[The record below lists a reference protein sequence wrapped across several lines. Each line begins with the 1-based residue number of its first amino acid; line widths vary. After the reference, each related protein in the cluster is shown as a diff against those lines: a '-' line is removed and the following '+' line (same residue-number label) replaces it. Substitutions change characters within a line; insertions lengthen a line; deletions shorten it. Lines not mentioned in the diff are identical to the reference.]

1 MMTTSISSLS
11 SQIASSL
18 FSKIDTKNQGYI
30 DKAELSS
37 TSSDSSNSDADDAF
51 NALDSDS
58 DGKVTKSELTKGIE
72 NLLSSLSSSSVN
84 GQENGSRPAP
94 PDGPPPNGNG
104 DESDSGMTKDQMTKM
119 ASETKDSKL
128 SSMLKDVSSNFDSAD
143 TNKDGKVSREEAM
156 AYEKSKENSSSDSN
170 SSSATTASNSSG
182 NEVAM
187 KKIAELLAK
196 YASDSTTASTASS
209 SSSVS
214 VTA

>member
-1 MMTTSISSLS
+1 MTTSIASLS

-30 DKAELSS
+30 DKSELSS
-37 TSSDSSNSDADDAF
+37 ASSDDSGSSADDAF

-72 NLLSSLSSSSVN
+72 NLLSSLNSSSVN
-84 GQENGSRPAP
+84 GQDNANRPPP
-94 PDGPPPNGNG
+94 PDGPPPNDNGNG
-104 DESDSGMTKDQMTKM
+104 DDSGLTKDQMTKM
-119 ASETKDSKL
+119 ASESKDSKL
-128 SSMLKDVSSNFDSAD
+128 SSMLKDVSSNFDAAD

-156 AYEKSKENSSSDSN
+156 AYEKSKGNSASSTSN
-170 SSSATTASNSSG
+170 SSDTTSAN

-196 YASDSTTASTASS
+196 YASDSNTQSTATSS
-209 SSSVS
+209 NSVS

>member
-1 MMTTSISSLS
+1 MTTSISSLS

-72 NLLSSLSSSSVN
+72 NLLSNLSSSSVN
-84 GQENGSRPAP
+84 GQANGGRPPP
-94 PDGPPPNGNG
+94 PDGPPPNGSG

-182 NEVAM
+182 NEVAI

>member
-1 MMTTSISSLS
+1 MTTSISSLS

-37 TSSDSSNSDADDAF
+37 SSSDSNSSSTDDAF

-72 NLLSSLSSSSVN
+72 SLLSSLNSSSVN
-84 GQENGSRPAP
+84 GQDDANRPPP
-94 PDGPPPNGNG
+94 PDGPPPDDKG
-104 DESDSGMTKDQMTKM
+104 DGSDSGLTKDQMTKM
-119 ASETKDSKL
+119 ASESKDSKL
-128 SSMLKDVSSNFDSAD
+128 SSMLKDVSSNFDAAD

-156 AYEKSKENSSSDSN
+156 AYEKSKGDS
-170 SSSATTASNSSG
+170 ASNSASSASE
-182 NEVAM
+182 NTSSNSEVAM

-196 YASDSTTASTASS
+196 YASDSNTQTSATS

>member
-1 MMTTSISSLS
+1 MTTSITSLS

-37 TSSDSSNSDADDAF
+37 ASSDNNSSSADDAF

-72 NLLSSLSSSSVN
+72 SLLSSLNSSSVN
-84 GQENGSRPAP
+84 NQDNANRPPP
-94 PDGPPPNGNG
+94 PDGPPPNDKG
-104 DESDSGMTKDQMTKM
+104 DNSGLTKDQMTKM
-119 ASETKDSKL
+119 ASESKDNKL

-156 AYEKSKENSSSDSN
+156 AYEKSKGDS
-170 SSSATTASNSSG
+170 ASNTSNNTNTTSAN
-182 NEVAM
+182 NEVVM

-196 YASDSTTASTASS
+196 YTSDSGTQNTTISS
-209 SSSVS
+209 NSVS